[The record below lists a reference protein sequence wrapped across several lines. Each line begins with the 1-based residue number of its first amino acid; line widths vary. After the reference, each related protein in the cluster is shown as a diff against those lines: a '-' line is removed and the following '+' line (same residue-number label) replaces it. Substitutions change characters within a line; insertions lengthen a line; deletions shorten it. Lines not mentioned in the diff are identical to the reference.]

1 MGIVSFGVQT
11 SSRKTPQ
18 TLIDS
23 GREAAVAGART
34 VDRGPYEGI
43 WSDPAEEAAQL
54 ERWCSALA
62 GLRAGTGPATDLPR
76 PDRLGGDG
84 HIDRFSI
91 PASLRNRLRDVAT
104 AAGAAEFMLYQA
116 AAFTLLH
123 KLGGGTELVL
133 AAVVAGRVDASAAA
147 VVSPSAET
155 VLSRTDLSGSPSLRA
170 VLDQV
175 RATSLARTGV
185 SVAADLTSGVD
196 RYAGVLH
203 FDETDRRAA
212 PPFGGEQ
219 AATTTAFEL
228 DGARYDLA
236 FAFAGT
242 RDDGLAASITLN
254 ADLYHRGT
262 AQLFAHRMLC
272 VLHAFADTPDLPLS
286 DLDVMPPEERRRVLD
301 EWSCGVEVSEVSP
314 LPDLLR
320 RARTYPPTRTAIRAG
335 ADTVDFGT
343 LCDRL
348 ASHATHPT
356 DRARG
361 GPLGSQSEVSRTPV
375 AVARP
380 EVSHAVV
387 HASIVIDDLLTLVE
401 RFVAAEGA
409 GAPLEIID
417 AAGALLSFE
426 PDAIVAAVADRRAV
440 AASRQVGRVDP
451 ACRMADNRVIV
462 AGAGTIAL
470 LVEAL
475 AALAD
480 GATLELVPRGLAP
493 GMSARTTHVVADVAD
508 LRTEPGN
515 PARLVDLPA
524 VAADGAPQRWDL
536 LSRDGLRIAVPGHV
550 TGTIGYAVPGYAGA
564 VARGPLDGSGRVRPV
579 PGARVLVLDHAGRPT
594 APGVAGAVF
603 VGGIGLAKTSPSDPD
618 RGGTDGLVRTGDRAR
633 WTTAGWLVFADPEAP
648 ASW

>member
-1 MGIVSFGVQT
+1 M
-11 SSRKTPQ
+11 
-18 TLIDS
+18 IDS
-23 GREAAVAGART
+23 GREETVAVARP
-34 VDRGPYEGI
+34 VDRVPYEGI
-43 WSDPAEEAAQL
+43 WSDSAEEAAQL

-62 GLRAGTGPATDLPR
+62 GLRANTGPATDLTR
-76 PDRLGGDG
+76 PDRPGSDG

-91 PASLRNRLRDVAT
+91 SASLRNRLRDVAA
-104 AAGAAEFMLYQA
+104 AAGAAEFLLYQA
-116 AAFTLLH
+116 AALTLLH
-123 KLGGGTELVL
+123 KLGGGTEPVL
-133 AAVVAGRVDASAAA
+133 AAVVAGRVDAIAAA
-147 VVSPSAET
+147 VVSPSAKT

-175 RATSLARTGV
+175 RATSLARTGDRD
-185 SVAADLTSGVD
+185 VATDLTSGAD
-196 RYAGVLH
+196 RYAAVLY
-203 FDETDRRAA
+203 FDDRDRRAE
-212 PPFGGEQ
+212 PPFGDER
-219 AATTTAFEL
+219 AATTTASEL
-228 DGARYDLA
+228 DGARSDLA
-236 FAFAGT
+236 FAFVGS
-242 RDDGLAASITLN
+242 RDGGLAASITLN

-262 AQLFAHRMLC
+262 AQLFAHRMLR

-301 EWSCGVEVSEVSP
+301 EWSCGVEVSEVFP

-348 ASHATHPT
+348 ASCATHPI
-356 DRARG
+356 DPPSG
-361 GPLGSQSEVSRTPV
+361 GPLGSLSEVPRTPV

-387 HASIVIDDLLTLVE
+387 PASIVIDDLLTLVE
-401 RFVAAEGA
+401 RFVAADGA
-409 GAPLEIID
+409 GAPLEIVD
-417 AAGALLSFE
+417 DAGALLSFE
-426 PDAIVAAVADRRAV
+426 PDAIAAAVADRRAV

-462 AGAGTIAL
+462 AGAGTLAL

-475 AALAD
+475 AAMAD

-508 LRTEPGN
+508 LLTEPGN
-515 PARLVDLPA
+515 PTRLVDLPA

-579 PGARVLVLDHAGRPT
+579 PGARVLVLDDAGRPT
-594 APGVAGAVF
+594 APGVVGEVF
-603 VGGIGLAKTSPSDPD
+603 VGGTGLGKTSPSDPD

-633 WTTAGWLVFADPEAP
+633 WTTAGWLVFADPDAP